1 MSVSTN
7 QPESSASA
15 TLPLLTTVI
24 SVLVLFALLAL
35 TSKMEEFEALG
46 FLVPYENYISV
57 ALVVLLGHIAVQSGT
72 KWVYVV
78 VQRRMTADVART
90 IRVISRLV
98 GYGLI
103 FSFLVSVLTDNAAA
117 ALTMGSFAGLVAG
130 FASQTV
136 LGHTVAGIFL
146 ALFRPIG
153 IGDNVTIGRNSG
165 IVSDITLMHIV
176 LDSENEVS
184 LIPSSTVVST
194 VLVKHKESD

>member
-1 MSVSTN
+1 
-7 QPESSASA
+7 
-15 TLPLLTTVI
+15 
-24 SVLVLFALLAL
+24 
-35 TSKMEEFEALG
+35 
-46 FLVPYENYISV
+46 
-57 ALVVLLGHIAVQSGT
+57 
-72 KWVYVV
+72 
-78 VQRRMTADVART
+78 
-90 IRVISRLV
+90 
-98 GYGLI
+98 
-103 FSFLVSVLTDNAAA
+103 
-117 ALTMGSFAGLVAG
+117 MGSFAGLVAG

>member
-1 MSVSTN
+1 MSVSTS
-7 QPESSASA
+7 QPESSASP
-15 TLPLLTTVI
+15 TVPLLTTVI
-24 SVLVLFALLAL
+24 SVFVLFALLAL
-35 TSKMEEFEALG
+35 TSKMEEFEVLG

-72 KWVYVV
+72 KWVYIV
-78 VQRRMTADVART
+78 VQRRMTEDVART

-136 LGHTVAGIFL
+136 MGHTVAGIFL

-194 VLVKHKESD
+194 VLVKHKESE

>member
-1 MSVSTN
+1 MSVSTSQSETN
-7 QPESSASA
+7 ASP

-24 SVLVLFALLAL
+24 SILVLFALLAL
-35 TSKMEEFEALG
+35 TSKMEEFESLS

-57 ALVVLLGHIAVQSGT
+57 ALVALLGHVAVQSGT
-72 KWVYVV
+72 KWVYVI
-78 VQRRMTADVART
+78 VQRRMSADVART
-90 IRVISRLV
+90 IRVISRLI

-117 ALTMGSFAGLVAG
+117 ALTLGSFAGLVAG

-136 LGHTVAGIFL
+136 MGHTVAGIFL

-165 IVSDITLMHIV
+165 IVTDITLMHIV
-176 LDSENEVS
+176 LDSENEQS
-184 LIPSSTVVST
+184 MIPSSTVVST
-194 VLVKHKESD
+194 VLVKHKSSE

>member
-1 MSVSTN
+1 MSVSTSQSETN
-7 QPESSASA
+7 ASP

-24 SVLVLFALLAL
+24 SILVLFALLAL
-35 TSKMEEFEALG
+35 TSKMEEFESLS

-57 ALVVLLGHIAVQSGT
+57 ALVALLGHVAVQSGT
-72 KWVYVV
+72 KWVYVI
-78 VQRRMTADVART
+78 VQRRMSADVART
-90 IRVISRLV
+90 IRVISRLI

-136 LGHTVAGIFL
+136 MGHTVAGIFL

-165 IVSDITLMHIV
+165 IVTDITLMHIV
-176 LDSENEVS
+176 LDSENEQS
-184 LIPSSTVVST
+184 MIPSSTVVST
-194 VLVKHKESD
+194 VLVKHKPSE

>member
-1 MSVSTN
+1 MSASTS
-7 QPESSASA
+7 QPESSASP
-15 TLPLLTTVI
+15 TVPLLTTVI

-35 TSKMEEFEALG
+35 TSKMEEFEVLG

>member
-1 MSVSTN
+1 MSVSTS
-7 QPESSASA
+7 QPESSASP

-35 TSKMEEFEALG
+35 TSKMEEFEVLG

-78 VQRRMTADVART
+78 VQKRMTADVART

>member
-7 QPESSASA
+7 QSESSASA

>member
-1 MSVSTN
+1 MSVSTSQSETN
-7 QPESSASA
+7 ASP

-24 SVLVLFALLAL
+24 SILVLFALLAL
-35 TSKMEEFEALG
+35 TSKMEEFESLS
-46 FLVPYENYISV
+46 FLVPYENYISI
-57 ALVVLLGHIAVQSGT
+57 ALVAILGHVAVQSGT
-72 KWVYVV
+72 KWVYVI
-78 VQRRMTADVART
+78 VQRRMSADVART
-90 IRVISRLV
+90 IRVISRLI

-136 LGHTVAGIFL
+136 MGHTVAGIFL

-165 IVSDITLMHIV
+165 IVTDITLMHIV
-176 LDSENEVS
+176 LDSENEQS
-184 LIPSSTVVST
+184 MIPSSTVVST
-194 VLVKHKESD
+194 VLVKHKSSE

>member
-1 MSVSTN
+1 MSVSTSPSETN
-7 QPESSASA
+7 ASP

-35 TSKMEEFEALG
+35 TSKMEEFEFLG

>member
-1 MSVSTN
+1 MSDSTS
-7 QPESSASA
+7 QPTSYASP
-15 TLPLLTTVI
+15 TLPLLATV
-24 SVLVLFALLAL
+24 VYVVVLLAVL
-35 TSKMEEFEALG
+35 AFTSNLEEYEFLG
-46 FLVPYENYISV
+46 FLVPYENIISI
-57 ALVVLLGHIAVQSGT
+57 ALVALLGHGAVQAGT
-72 KWVYVV
+72 KWMFVV
-78 VQRRMTADVART
+78 AQRRTSEDVART
-90 IRVISRLV
+90 LRVIARLV

-136 LGHTVAGIFL
+136 MGHLVAGIFL

-165 IVSDITLMHIV
+165 TVSDITLMHVV
-176 LDSENEVS
+176 LETDEEQS

-194 VLVKHKESD
+194 VLVKHKSSD

>member
-1 MSVSTN
+1 MSVRTS
-7 QPESSASA
+7 QPESSASP

-78 VQRRMTADVART
+78 VQRRMTEDVART

-136 LGHTVAGIFL
+136 MGHTVAGIFL

-165 IVSDITLMHIV
+165 VVSDITLMHIV

>member
-1 MSVSTN
+1 MSASTS
-7 QPESSASA
+7 QPESSASP
-15 TLPLLTTVI
+15 TVPLLTTVI
-24 SVLVLFALLAL
+24 SVFVLFALLAL
-35 TSKMEEFEALG
+35 TSKMEEFEVLG
-46 FLVPYENYISV
+46 FLLPYENYISV

-78 VQRRMTADVART
+78 VQRRMTEDVART

-136 LGHTVAGIFL
+136 MGHTVAGIFL

-194 VLVKHKESD
+194 VLVKHKESE